1 MIAKHPSLF
10 VICLIST
17 IASISAFAQAPSTDG
32 VQGYS
37 GQIVIFPN
45 ARLGQ
50 TTVVLQS
57 DTAVS
62 PSSSQIVFVLQ
73 SEAAQPY
80 PSAWSGRG
88 RVLIANGAVVVQ
100 REGGTGNQNLDF
112 QFAAIATPSPIK
124 DWPLQ
129 KIPVYGIARYGEMKP
144 LTAQQIANLEETGNI
159 QGVQQ
164 PRLTPEQDPG
174 KASVR
179 GVQSLS
185 AGESGGIGALSCA
198 ISTGASVGCRSGY
211 HASCSDA
218 TRKAVCE
225 KNP

>member
-1 MIAKHPSLF
+1 MIAKHPSLYA
-10 VICLIST
+10 ICLIT
-17 IASISAFAQAPSTDG
+17 AIASISVFAQAPSTDNL
-32 VQGYS
+32 QGYS

-88 RVLIANGAVVVQ
+88 RVLIASGAVVVQ

-124 DWPLQ
+124 DWTLQ

-144 LTAQQIANLEETGNI
+144 LTAQQIANLEETGNM
-159 QGVQQ
+159 QGVQ
-164 PRLTPEQDPG
+164 RSGLTPEQDPG
-174 KASVR
+174 KASER
-179 GVQSLS
+179 GVQSPP
-185 AGESGGIGALSCA
+185 AGESGGMGAISCA
-198 ISTGASVGCRSGY
+198 INSGASVGCRPGY

-218 TRKAVCE
+218 THKAMCE